1 MRRGGGG
8 KRAREERGG
17 KRREEEKGGR
27 REEGGERREEERKEW
42 GVGSGES
49 GERKERG
56 ERRKRRKRRERR
68 ERREWRLR
76 PAPSLIAAVP
86 DVPCPVCRVGNG
98 KLWSR
103 SPQAS
108 PACRNAKTNQ
118 AKERKRE
125 RA

>member
-17 KRREEEKGGR
+17 
-27 REEGGERREEERKEW
+27 ERREEERNEW
-42 GVGSGES
+42 GVRSGES

-56 ERRKRRKRRERR
+56 ERRKRRKRRKRRERR